1 MIYNLQNIIPLGVLD
16 YGIYPNKDRR
26 PIIYLYYRPNGD
38 LMMYRTKDEIE
49 VNLTNNSSY
58 DTNILFRVT
67 DKDSIFDNDITCF
80 ESRPIDVDK
89 ATYKFEYV
97 KDKSGYIYILVPAI
111 YNTHSIFINN
121 EDATDLFSFEGVY
134 EHVIEHIRDK
144 EYRYYYVYRTTN
156 KRDITDDLTV
166 TLLMSLS
173 ISSANVSTV

>member
-58 DTNILFRVT
+58 DINILFRVT

-144 EYRYYYVYRTTN
+144 EY
-156 KRDITDDLTV
+156 
-166 TLLMSLS
+166 
-173 ISSANVSTV
+173 

>member
-67 DKDSIFDNDITCF
+67 DKDSIFDNVFFCF
-80 ESRPIDVDK
+80 V
-89 ATYKFEYV
+89 FCFFV
-97 KDKSGYIYILVPAI
+97 FFVIYSA
-111 YNTHSIFINN
+111 SAF
-121 EDATDLFSFEGVY
+121 FCS
-134 EHVIEHIRDK
+134 
-144 EYRYYYVYRTTN
+144 
-156 KRDITDDLTV
+156 
-166 TLLMSLS
+166 LL
-173 ISSANVSTV
+173 